1 MALKLNNYVIVLV
14 IFMNFN
20 NFVISVVIFIDFAYN
35 KSVII
40 KHKTPIKM

>member
-1 MALKLNNYVIVLV
+1 MTLKLNNYVIV
-14 IFMNFN
+14 IFMNFT
-20 NFVISVVIFIDFAYN
+20 YN

>member
-14 IFMNFN
+14 IFMNFT
-20 NFVISVVIFIDFAYN
+20 YN

-40 KHKTPIKM
+40 KHKTPIKMRGVILWNDLS

>member
-1 MALKLNNYVIVLV
+1 MALKLNNYVIVL
-14 IFMNFN
+14 
-20 NFVISVVIFIDFAYN
+20 VIFIDFAYN

>member
-1 MALKLNNYVIVLV
+1 MTLKLNNYVIV
-14 IFMNFN
+14 IFMNFTY
-20 NFVISVVIFIDFAYN
+20 I

>member
-14 IFMNFN
+14 IFMNLT
-20 NFVISVVIFIDFAYN
+20 YN

>member
-1 MALKLNNYVIVLV
+1 MALKLNNYVLVLV
-14 IFMNFN
+14 IFMNFT
-20 NFVISVVIFIDFAYN
+20 YN